1 MAMDSKRAKEICAA
15 ERMANVT
22 HIGVP
27 IYIESVSDDK
37 GTANIHPLSQPDLHQ
52 TVNVSSRTGAPKKE
66 KNPAPSG
73 QDRGGMLL
81 RDITDGA

>member
-1 MAMDSKRAKEICAA
+1 MDSKRAKEICAA

-52 TVNVSSRTGAPKKE
+52 TVNVSSLTEAP
-66 KNPAPSG
+66 
-73 QDRGGMLL
+73 Q
-81 RDITDGA
+81 